1 MVRPVVLLVAS
12 HTEHDAIEM
21 RKHPTQ
27 RLSLYYREWVMIFC
41 RSFANLTLKWCIVP
55 S

>member
-41 RSFANLTLKWCIVP
+41 RSFCEFDPQMVHCA
-55 S
+55 